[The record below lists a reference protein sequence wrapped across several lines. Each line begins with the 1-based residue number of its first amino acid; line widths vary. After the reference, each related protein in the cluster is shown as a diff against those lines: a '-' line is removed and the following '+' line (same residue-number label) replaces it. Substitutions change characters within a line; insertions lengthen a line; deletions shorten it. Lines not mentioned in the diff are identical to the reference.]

1 MASECAI
8 MGTPSIYINSLSA
21 GTLEDQEQK
30 GILYMFSSSNGLI
43 KKSRDILTNPKAKKE
58 AKQKSKDLFK
68 NKIDIN
74 NFFYW
79 LISEYP
85 KSVNNYKNNSTI

>member
-30 GILYMFSSSNGLI
+30 GILYIYKSSNGLI
-43 KKSRDILTNPKAKKE
+43 EKTREILTNLKVKE
-58 AKQKSKDLFK
+58 EIKQKSKDLFK
-68 NKIDIN
+68 NRKDIN
-74 NFFYW
+74 IFFYW

-85 KSVNNYKNNSTI
+85 KSVLNYKNNSTV